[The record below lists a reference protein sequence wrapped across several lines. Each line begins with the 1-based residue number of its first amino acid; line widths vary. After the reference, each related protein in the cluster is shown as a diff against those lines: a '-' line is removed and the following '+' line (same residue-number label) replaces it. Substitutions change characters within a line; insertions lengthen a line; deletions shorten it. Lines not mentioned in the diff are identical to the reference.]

1 MPVQL
6 DVRDVLDAAVRGE
19 DAFLVLA
26 AEERDLDLLAFV
38 LAGVVLH
45 PRRQSIPRNVPSSVT
60 TLNTSQLPIGPLLV
74 RLSVTDTPSM
84 NALIARIVPP

>member
-6 DVRDVLDAAVRGE
+6 DVRDVLDVAVSGE

-26 AEERDLDLLAFV
+26 AEERDLNLLAFV

-45 PRRQSIPRNVPSSVT
+45 AASV
-60 TLNTSQLPIGPLLV
+60 
-74 RLSVTDTPSM
+74 
-84 NALIARIVPP
+84 